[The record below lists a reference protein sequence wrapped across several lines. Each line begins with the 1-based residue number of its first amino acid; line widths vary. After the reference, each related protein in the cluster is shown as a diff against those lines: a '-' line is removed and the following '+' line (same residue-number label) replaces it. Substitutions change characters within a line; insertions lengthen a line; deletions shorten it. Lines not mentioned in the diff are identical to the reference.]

1 LVVLVSAKHKLAKQN
16 LISAEEL
23 SKETFISF
31 PIPLERMDILNH
43 FLNPAKLKPAGIKN
57 VESIELMLQ
66 MTEFGRGV
74 CVLPEWLAEESI
86 QKHDLKKLQ
95 IGNHGIG
102 KELYIAVRNPDTEIK
117 YIQEFIQTGKDL
129 ANQNLGVMTK

>member
-1 LVVLVSAKHKLAKQN
+1 
-16 LISAEEL
+16 
-23 SKETFISF
+23 
-31 PIPLERMDILNH
+31 MDILNH

-74 CVLPEWLAEESI
+74 CVLPEWLAEESM

-95 IGNHGIG
+95 IGKHGIG

-117 YIQEFIQTGKDL
+117 YIQEFRQLIQKSIGREFTQFIRSKRTCAGE
-129 ANQNLGVMTK
+129 